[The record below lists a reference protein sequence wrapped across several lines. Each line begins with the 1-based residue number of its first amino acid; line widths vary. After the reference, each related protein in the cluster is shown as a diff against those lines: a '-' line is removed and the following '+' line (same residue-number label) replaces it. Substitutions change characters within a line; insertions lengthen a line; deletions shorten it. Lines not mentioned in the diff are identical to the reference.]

1 MVIQAQ
7 VIRDLKTSVKGVESV
22 EAAFCSLT
30 RRSNEAGKGNVQK

>member
-30 RRSNEAGKGNVQK
+30 RRSLLKFGGLGM